1 MLVSSEKH
9 GMYTTDYDSLHLCL
23 EGSPR
28 AQWAI
33 DDVIIAVN
41 DTNSKRFQE
50 NFNPMK
56 TNVWYM
62 AMNAVPKITCSSLG
76 NALEFSKNAGKSC
89 YIKGSKQC
97 REFDMLP
104 EVEPGYADS

>member
-1 MLVSSEKH
+1 
-9 GMYTTDYDSLHLCL
+9 MYTTDYDSLHLCL

-28 AQWAI
+28 AEWAI

-41 DTNSKRFQE
+41 DTNSERFQE

-89 YIKGSKQC
+89 YVKGSK
-97 REFDMLP
+97 
-104 EVEPGYADS
+104 